1 MSGMKVEFDVGTGPS
16 QAKVAFDITLNAEEK
31 AFTSDQLDKIK
42 AKREELLVALQ
53 ADITKTDFAISA
65 LDEDKKKQLLLLQQL
80 ELALAQSEILAANS
94 PTAQAGELDQKKEI
108 ARKVLQNVKL
118 LRHYVIG
125 LPYTDEKGA
134 RIDLTQDTEKQKADA
149 VFRDH
154 LQQSLTTTE
163 NITITPDMEEETPA
177 NTAAASTTTSDPNQ
191 PATNVEDKKADNTED
206 KKADNTEPTDKK
218 APGGAVNEKEAK
230 KLETYRNN
238 PFDFK
243 NHTVMGQ
250 MFEALGSLF
259 VQWPFQILAHYGI
272 RLFADIKSGVLGP
285 VYYVSGALLKCV
297 AFPLFKFTGYNGLN
311 EMANNLMR
319 DGEKMEGTVPLIAKV
334 ILNVPLYGVG
344 RFLEVVGAGGLGR
357 SIMRF
362 AEGNLD
368 GDKLMG
374 NLRNSIPS
382 KVARWLP
389 NIVFQPGN
397 VVFEKTVVGVG
408 HLCAAVGNFF
418 MGDVDRAKDHV
429 GGFFKAFN
437 PFRIT
442 GSVLGSILTNVTDW
456 PRAIAPAA
464 PTTGTLDQMNKTYEA
479 LEEVA
484 PNWFAEKHNIARWFM
499 NVDLA
504 NRGTNDET
512 KVGIAKTMWANTF
525 GSVKTK
531 TWRRALLVAAGL
543 FVLPLMALGAWN
555 KYKYGSVFG
564 AGENNSETP
573 PVIKTR
579 DGSDI
584 EQMSVRGPGDSTD
597 SDVSVEID
605 GPDSDLDD
613 TASIRSGSSSLSSN
627 ISIGVEPGSDLV
639 DETAS
644 TVSISSSLSSTGN
657 EEAHNA
663 SMDPNLRSRSLS
675 ISSVASEEPDASINF
690 ARNGRS
696 PSISSVASEGSNVSI
711 NFDTRGRSPAIPS
724 AASDVSTRSI
734 MFSPLR
740 DQSTEGQDP
749 DPENMPQRLPETKGL
764 FSRILPAFSNL
775 RSKENQNTISFK
787 LIREGGGGGPGGPT
801 NTEPGTG
808 PSHPRDSSIQF

>member
-1 MSGMKVEFDVGTGPS
+1 MSGMRVEFDVGTGTP
-16 QAKVAFDITLNAEEK
+16 QVATVAFDIALNAEEK
-31 AFTSDQLDKIK
+31 ALTPDQLDKIK
-42 AKREELLVALQ
+42 TKREELLVALQ

-80 ELALAQSEILAANS
+80 ELALAQNEISAANS
-94 PTAQAGELDQKKEI
+94 PTVQVGELDQKKKI
-108 ARKVLQNVKL
+108 AGKVVQNVKL
-118 LRHYVIG
+118 LCHYVIG
-125 LPYTDEKGA
+125 LPYTDENGTA
-134 RIDLTQDTEKQKADA
+134 RIDLTQEKEKKDADA
-149 VFRDH
+149 AFRDH

-191 PATNVEDKKADNTED
+191 PATNVEDKKADNTE
-206 KKADNTEPTDKK
+206 PTDKK

-230 KLETYRNN
+230 KLETYHNN

-250 MFEALGSLF
+250 MFEALEELF
-259 VQWPFQILAHYGI
+259 VQWPFQILSHYGI

-285 VYYVSGALLKCV
+285 VYYVAGVLLKCV

-319 DGEKMEGTVPLIAKV
+319 DGERMEGTVPLIAKV

-344 RFLEVVGAGGLGR
+344 RFLEVVGAGGIGR
-357 SIMRF
+357 SIMRY
-362 AEGNLD
+362 AESNLD
-368 GDKLMG
+368 GDKLLG

-397 VVFEKTVVGVG
+397 VLFEKMVIGVG

-418 MGDVDRAKDHV
+418 MGDVGRVKDHAD
-429 GGFFKAFN
+429 GFAKAFN
-437 PFRIT
+437 PFRMT
-442 GSVLGSILTNVTDW
+442 GSVLGSIYTNVTDW

-464 PTTGTLDQMNKTYEA
+464 PTTGTLDQINKAYEA

-484 PNWFAEKHNIARWFM
+484 PSWFAEKHNIARWFM

-504 NRGTNDET
+504 NRGPNDET
-512 KVGIAKTMWANTF
+512 KVSISKTMWDNTF

-531 TWRRALLVAAGL
+531 TWRRAGLVAAGL
-543 FVLPLMALGAWN
+543 FVLPLIGWGVWN
-555 KYKYGSVFG
+555 KFKYGSVFG
-564 AGENNSETP
+564 ARENNSETP

-584 EQMSVRGPGDSTD
+584 EQISVRGRGDSTD

-605 GPDSDLDD
+605 DD
-613 TASIRSGSSSLSSN
+613 TASIHSRRSSSLDSN

-639 DETAS
+639 DDTAS
-644 TVSISSSLSSTGN
+644 IHSRRSSSLSSAG
-657 EEAHNA
+657 
-663 SMDPNLRSRSLS
+663 
-675 ISSVASEEPDASINF
+675 SEESD
-690 ARNGRS
+690 
-696 PSISSVASEGSNVSI
+696 NVSVDF
-711 NFDTRGRSPAIPS
+711 NLRGRSPYE
-724 AASDVSTRSI
+724 STDR
-734 MFSPLR
+734 
-740 DQSTEGQDP
+740 
-749 DPENMPQRLPETKGL
+749 DPENMPLRLPQKKGL

-775 RSKENQNTISFK
+775 RSKENQNTVSFK
-787 LIREGGGGGPGGPT
+787 LLREGGGGGPGGPT

-808 PSHPRDSSIQF
+808 PSHRRDSSISV